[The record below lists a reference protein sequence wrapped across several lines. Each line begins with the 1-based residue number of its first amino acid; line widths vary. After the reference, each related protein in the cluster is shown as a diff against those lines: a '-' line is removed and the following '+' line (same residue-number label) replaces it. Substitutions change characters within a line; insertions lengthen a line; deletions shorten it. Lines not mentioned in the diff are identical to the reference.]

1 MGNRDHSTVLSGVN
15 KIKDE
20 IKKNETSRNTIETIK
35 KKLNPQLRCFAFLLT
50 IFRIVSLY

>member
-1 MGNRDHSTVLSGVN
+1 MGNRDHSIVLSGVN

>member
-1 MGNRDHSTVLSGVN
+1 MSGVN

-35 KKLNPQLRCFAFLLT
+35 KKLNP
-50 IFRIVSLY
+50 S